1 MDGFPSSHPLPIKR
15 PLHLHPPDLLPIP
28 QLMRREYDG
37 IMMENLKHPVE
48 TCRNWVSPWP
58 FFTNQSKGSSG
69 NDSPWFHGLPDPS
82 PCYPSFACSL
92 SPGCPCSSP
101 TPKQLEGN
109 GSQRIWIMDG
119 PSHLQDILVEIF
131 DVVACFN
138 LSWKTL
144 VTSVWDPKQHRN
156 NIEPEKHACKAQL
169 WSLFQEIHPISSPRM
184 SPGARTCS
192 VFVHRIVGQ
201 MHRPFVQTWD
211 SHNPVRID
219 QRFPNDYDQ
228 IPWPTLDPS
237 QKKIVGWWYLLH
249 LRYVSIYNKRL
260 VCTRPSSRFTQ

>member
-92 SPGCPCSSP
+92 SPGMPVQLPNTKATGRKWITKDLNNGWSVAP
-101 TPKQLEGN
+101 TGYFSRDFWCGCLFQLVLKN
-109 GSQRIWIMDG
+109 ISHFSLGSQTASKQYRTWKTRLQSTTVELVPG
-119 PSHLQDILVEIF
+119 NSSHLQSP
-131 DVVACFN
+131 DVPGRPNMQRVCSQNSWSNASSVRPDLGQSQPSNDRPTVPQWLWPNTMAN
-138 LSWKTL
+138 LRSL
-144 VTSVWDPKQHRN
+144 PK
-156 NIEPEKHACKAQL
+156 
-169 WSLFQEIHPISSPRM
+169 
-184 SPGARTCS
+184 
-192 VFVHRIVGQ
+192 
-201 MHRPFVQTWD
+201 
-211 SHNPVRID
+211 
-219 QRFPNDYDQ
+219 
-228 IPWPTLDPS
+228 
-237 QKKIVGWWYLLH
+237 KK
-249 LRYVSIYNKRL
+249 
-260 VCTRPSSRFTQ
+260 

>member
-1 MDGFPSSHPLPIKR
+1 MDFHRPIRFPSNGLFTFTLQIFCLFPR
-15 PLHLHPPDLLPIP
+15 
-28 QLMRREYDG
+28 LMRREYDG

-58 FFTNQSKGSSG
+58 FFTNHSKGSSG
-69 NDSPWFHGLPDPS
+69 NDSPCFHGLPDPS

-131 DVVACFN
+131 DAVACFN

-144 VTSVWDPKQHRN
+144 VTSGIPN
-156 NIEPEKHACKAQL
+156 SIETISNLKNLLAKHNCGAC
-169 WSLFQEIHPISSPRM
+169 SRIFIPSPSSPRA
-184 SPGARTCS
+184 PEHAAC
-192 VFVHRIVGQ
+192 
-201 MHRPFVQTWD
+201 
-211 SHNPVRID
+211 
-219 QRFPNDYDQ
+219 
-228 IPWPTLDPS
+228 L
-237 QKKIVGWWYLLH
+237 
-249 LRYVSIYNKRL
+249 
-260 VCTRPSSRFTQ
+260 FTE